1 MANKK
6 KTLKWLV
13 VGLSTPIQLFIILA
27 ALIYIPPVQDWMV
40 RNVTKY
46 AARQTGMDISVDR
59 VRLVFPLDLGVE
71 NFRMI
76 QQNDSLPQGKDTV
89 ANVGRLVASVQLL
102 PLLKGQVEINALEF
116 EGVKLN
122 TADFIHEARIKGD
135 ISKLRLKSHGI
146 NLKDETVRI
155 NEALL
160 HGANVNIELSDT
172 VPADTTESQT
182 KWKIALDKL
191 KITQTNVTVHMP
203 GDTLQIAAT
212 LGKTEAEDGLFD
224 LGNGIYRL
232 KRLSMAE
239 SGLEYDNNFEARTKG
254 LDFNHISL
262 DNLNIGIDT
271 LYYKGPK
278 LNLALNKL
286 SFKEKSGITVS
297 GMSGHIAMD
306 SAKITIPDLAL
317 NTPNSCITAE
327 VDMDLNSFDNIN
339 PGRMSVTL
347 NGALGKQDIMQFV
360 GGLPTDFI
368 RRWPNYPLT
377 IKTVVRGNM
386 KRLNIAG
393 LNAKLPS
400 AFNLNINGHAENIN
414 DPDNL
419 KADIKLKANT
429 YDLGFINALTGG
441 SKGGNGINIPHGI
454 TIDGRLTA
462 NKKQYAAN
470 VKAVEGGGNVSAEI
484 KYNDAAVN
492 YAATVDAVNFN
503 IGDFLPGNGIG
514 PLTGN
519 ITIKGHGTNFMSTN
533 TSVNA
538 SANIEKFN
546 FGQHNFDHI
555 DLTADIN
562 KGKAY
567 LNINSDNTLLK
578 GSATID
584 ALIRNNSISSTLVM
598 NLQHADFHG
607 LHVTKAPFSTSLCT
621 HIDIATDLKHKLDVY
636 GSINDIT
643 FVDSGK
649 VYHPDDIHV
658 DILTS
663 KDTTHAAVNCGD
675 FALKFN
681 GKGDYNNILN
691 SLSMFQKELAAEI
704 EGKNLNIKTLIG
716 NMPETDLYLKTG
728 KENPFGR
735 FASHMGYSFQNAD
748 INISSSPDNGLNGNV
763 TVLGLQNSN
772 VKLDTIRFNI
782 ISDSTQCRY
791 FAQVRNN
798 LKNKQYVFNA
808 MLDGYMFDKGLGNH
822 LKVYDARDS
831 LGLKIG
837 VEASMEETGI
847 KLRLSDEEPIL
858 GYKHFAVNED
868 NYLFMGKDRRISS
881 KMILRAGDGMGV
893 HIYTND
899 ENTDALQDL
908 TVSLNR
914 FDLEK
919 VLSVIPYVPDIT
931 GIMNG
936 DFHIIKTTEELSV
949 STSLSVDNM
958 TYERS
963 RMGDLST
970 EFVYMPKSDG
980 THSVDGILMCNDKQV
995 ADINGSYN
1003 STGGGNLDVNMNL
1016 EKMPMRLLNGFMPD
1030 RILRFRGYA
1039 DGSLDI
1045 KGTLNNPQAN
1055 GRLTLDSC
1063 YIRSPQY
1070 GVSLRLSE
1078 KPIRVVGSNILFE
1091 DFNMFASNDNP
1102 LSIDGNIDFSDMS
1115 NMRMKLDIGA
1125 ENFKI
1130 IDSKERRRSV
1140 AFGKAFVDITSTIH
1154 GPVNNLKMLGR
1165 INVLGSTDVSYIL
1178 KDSPLSADNRMNELV
1193 KFVSFEDTTATE
1205 IKHEPLTGFTMNITM
1220 NIDKGAHIMCYLN
1233 ADKSNYLDLI
1243 GGGNLRMKY
1252 DANEDLRLTG
1262 RYTLDAGEMKYS
1274 LPVIPLKTFN
1284 IKENSYIEFTGDPM
1298 NPRLNITATEHTKSN
1313 VSTDGGQGRTVE
1325 FECGV
1330 VITKTLSD
1338 MGLEFIL
1345 NAPEDLSLQN
1355 ELNAMGREQRGKLAV
1370 TMLTTGMYIAD
1381 GNTSDF
1387 SMNNA
1392 LSSFLQSEIN
1402 SITGNALRTL
1412 DLSFGMDN
1420 SQDASGNTH
1429 TDYSFKFAKRFWNN
1443 RMRIVVGGKV
1453 STGAEVENQNESF
1466 FDNVMF
1472 EYRLGNS
1479 SDKYVKLFYD
1489 NNAYDWLEGNT
1500 SEYGVGFIWRRSL
1513 QHFKDIFRFKKEKKN
1528 DKAPSDSTKT
1538 NNKKDDK

>member
-1 MANKK
+1 M
-6 KTLKWLV
+6 KWLA
-13 VGLSTPIQLFIILA
+13 VGLSMPIQLFIILA
-27 ALIYIPPVQDWMV
+27 VLIYIPPVQDWLV
-40 RNVTKY
+40 RNVTEY
-46 AARQTGMDISVDR
+46 AAKQTGMDISVDR

-76 QQNDSLPQGKDTV
+76 QQNDSLPQVKDTV
-89 ANVGRLVASVQLL
+89 ADVKRLIVSIQLL
-102 PLLKGQVEINALEF
+102 PLLSQQVEIDALEF

-135 ISKLRLKSHGI
+135 INQLSLKSHGI
-146 NLKDETVRI
+146 SLKNETVII

-160 HGANVNIELSDT
+160 HGADVNIELSDT
-172 VPADTTESQT
+172 VPADTTESKT
-182 KWKIALDKL
+182 NWKITLDKL
-191 KITQTNVTVHMP
+191 NITQTNVTVHMP
-203 GDTLQIAAT
+203 GDTLQIAAL

-224 LGNGIYRL
+224 LGNGIYRIKKL
-232 KRLSMAE
+232 NIAE
-239 SGLEYDNNFEARTKG
+239 SGLNYDNNFEARTKG

-262 DNLNIGIDT
+262 DNLNISIDT
-271 LYYKGPK
+271 LYYSDPK

-286 SFKEKSGITVS
+286 SFKEKSGLAIDRL
-297 GMSGHIAMD
+297 SGHIALD
-306 SAKITIPDLAL
+306 SAKIAVPDLIL
-317 NTPNSCITAE
+317 TTPNSDIRAE
-327 VDMDLNSFDNIN
+327 VDMDLNSFDDIN

-347 NGALGKQDIMQFV
+347 NGSVGKQDIMQFA
-360 GGLPTDFI
+360 GDMPTDFKK
-368 RRWPNYPLT
+368 RWPNYPLA

-400 AFNLNINGHAENIN
+400 AFNMNINGYAENIN
-414 DPDNL
+414 NPDNL

-429 YDLGFINALTGG
+429 YNLGFINALTGG
-441 SKGGNGINIPHGI
+441 NSKNGGFNIPDGI
-454 TIDGRLTA
+454 TIDGQLTA
-462 NKKQYAAN
+462 NKKQYSAN
-470 VKAVEGGGNVSAEI
+470 IKAGEGGGNISTKV
-484 KYNDAAVN
+484 KYNAATVN
-492 YAATVDAVNFN
+492 YAATVDAKNFN
-503 IGDFLPGNGIG
+503 LGKFLPGNGIG

-519 ITIKGHGTNFMSTN
+519 ITVKGHGTDFMSSRTN
-533 TSVNA
+533 VNA

-546 FGQHNFDHI
+546 LGQHNFDHI
-555 DLTADIN
+555 DFTADMN
-562 KGKAY
+562 HGKAHVRV
-567 LNINSDNTLLK
+567 NSDNMLIN
-578 GSATID
+578 GSATVD
-584 ALIRNNSISSTLVM
+584 AMISNNNISSTLIM
-598 NLQHADFHG
+598 DLQHADLHG
-607 LHVTKAPFSTSLCT
+607 LHVTKFPFKTSLCS

-663 KDTTHAAVNCGD
+663 RDTTHAAIKCGD
-675 FALKFN
+675 FALRFN
-681 GKGDYNNILN
+681 GKGDYNKILN
-691 SLSMFQKELAAEI
+691 SLSGFQKELVAEI
-704 EGKNLNIKTLIG
+704 EGKNMNIKTLIETL
-716 NMPETDLYLKTG
+716 PETDLYLKTG

-735 FASHMGYSFQNAD
+735 FASHIGYSFQNAD
-748 INISSSPDNGLNGNV
+748 INISSSPNTGLNGRA
-763 TVLGLQNSN
+763 TVLGLQNSS

-782 ISDSTQCRY
+782 TSDSTQCRY

-798 LKNKQYVFNA
+798 LKNKQYIFNA
-808 MLDGYMFDKGLGNH
+808 MLDGYMFEKGLGNH

-831 LGLKIG
+831 LGLKLG

-847 KLRLSDEEPIL
+847 KLRLSDEAPIL
-858 GYKHFAVNED
+858 GYKRFAVNED

-881 KMILRAGDGMGV
+881 KMILRADDGMGV

-899 ENTDALQDL
+899 ENIEALQDL
-908 TVSLNR
+908 TISLNR

-936 DFHIIKTTEELSV
+936 DFHVIKTAEELSV

-958 TYERS
+958 TYEKS

-995 ADINGSYN
+995 ADVSGSYN
-1003 STGGGNLDVNMNL
+1003 SEGEGKLDVNMNL

-1045 KGTLNNPQAN
+1045 KGSLAHPQAN
-1055 GRLTLDSC
+1055 GKLTLDSC
-1063 YIRSPQY
+1063 YIRSLQY
-1070 GVSLRLSE
+1070 GVSLRLSD

-1091 DFNMFASNDNP
+1091 NFKMYASNDNS
-1102 LSIDGNIDFSDMS
+1102 LNIDGNIDFSDMN
-1115 NMRMKLDIGA
+1115 NMNMELRMGA
-1125 ENFKI
+1125 NNFKI

-1140 AFGKAFVDITSTIH
+1140 AFGKAFVDIMSTIS
-1154 GPVNNLKMLGR
+1154 GPVSNLKMLGR
-1165 INVLGSTDVSYIL
+1165 INILGSTDVSYIL
-1178 KDSPLSADNRMNELV
+1178 KDSPLSADNRMSELV
-1193 KFVSFEDTTATE
+1193 KFVNFEDSTATE
-1205 IKHEPLTGFTMNITM
+1205 IKHEPLTGFTMDITM

-1233 ADKSNYLDLI
+1233 ADQSNYLDLI

-1298 NPRLNITATEHTKSN
+1298 NPRLNITATELTKSN
-1313 VSTDGGQGRTVE
+1313 VSSDGGQGRTVE

-1345 NAPEDLSLQN
+1345 DAPEDLTLQN

-1472 EYRLGNS
+1472 EYRLGKS

-1513 QHFKDIFRFKKEKKN
+1513 QHFRDIFRFRKEKKN
-1528 DKAPSDSTKT
+1528 EQTPSDSIKT
-1538 NNKKDDK
+1538 INKKDDK